1 MPTDRAASRH
11 PHDVGGIVCGL
22 LFMALGAWVIG
33 ETAGM
38 SRLGAVFPRSIAGAM
53 IVFSAVMV
61 VTRLV
66 RPRGHEHPS
75 SGSPRRWLGFIAVM
89 TVWVLL
95 LGVIGFFV
103 TSLAAFLA
111 LMLVAQHDPW
121 TPRRAAVLT
130 IAGVVIVGAF
140 QVLFT
145 DALNVPL
152 PTGILF

>member
-1 MPTDRAASRH
+1 MSTDTAKRH
-11 PHDVGGIVCGL
+11 PYDVGGIVFGL
-22 LFMALGAWVIG
+22 LFIALGVWVIL

-38 SRLGAVFPRSIAGAM
+38 SRLGSVFPRSIAGAM
-53 IVFSAVMV
+53 IVFSTIMV
-61 VTRLV
+61 VTRLI
-66 RPRGHEHPS
+66 RPRGHETPS
-75 SGSPRRWLGFIAVM
+75 GGSPRRWGAFIAVM

-95 LGVIGFFV
+95 LGLVGFFV

-121 TPRRAAVLT
+121 TTRRAVVLT

-145 DALNVPL
+145 EALNVPL
-152 PTGILF
+152 PTGLLF